1 MALTGAAALL
11 AWAAAKLS
19 VDFPPSFPDQA
30 TSKARQVSWRE
41 LIEAN
46 PWVTEDVFRLAVS
59 KIRFTHPGPFVPPP
73 ALFLD
78 YCQAAAD
85 DLTRQVRAQHR
96 RLPPPPAPTDDERRA
111 ADDRAEAAKAAA
123 WASLP
128 KRLRRRGQR

>member
-1 MALTGAAALL
+1 MAVTGAAALL

-78 YCQAAAD
+78 FCQAAAD
-85 DLTRQVRAQHR
+85 DLQRDARRRHRQLPA
-96 RLPPPPAPTDDERRA
+96 PPPPTDDERRA
-111 ADDRAEAAKAAA
+111 EEDRAEAAKLKARL
-123 WASLP
+123 SLP
-128 KRLRRRGQR
+128 EKLRKRVKR